1 MTHEE
6 KIMDTI
12 YWTRFEIKIE
22 TKNNQLTTD
31 EEKEIFDYIKSRIE
45 GRNDVDTPKK
55 LIDCVVNMRNL

>member
-1 MTHEE
+1 
-6 KIMDTI
+6 MDTI
-12 YWTRFEIKIE
+12 YWTRFEIRIE

>member
-1 MTHEE
+1 
-6 KIMDTI
+6 MDTI
-12 YWTRFEIKIE
+12 YWRRFEIRIE
-22 TKNNQLTTD
+22 TINNPLTSV

>member
-1 MTHEE
+1 
-6 KIMDTI
+6 MDTI
-12 YWTRFEIKIE
+12 YWTRFEIRIE
-22 TKNNQLTTD
+22 TKNNQLTSE

>member
-1 MTHEE
+1 
-6 KIMDTI
+6 MDTI

-45 GRNDVDTPKK
+45 GRNDVDIPKK

>member
-1 MTHEE
+1 
-6 KIMDTI
+6 MDTI

>member
-1 MTHEE
+1 
-6 KIMDTI
+6 MDTT
-12 YWTRFEIKIE
+12 YWTTFEIRIQ
-22 TKNNQLTTD
+22 TKNNQLTSD

>member
-1 MTHEE
+1 
-6 KIMDTI
+6 MDTI
-12 YWTRFEIKIE
+12 YWTRFEIRIE
-22 TKNNQLTTD
+22 TINNQLTSV

>member
-1 MTHEE
+1 
-6 KIMDTI
+6 MDTI
-12 YWTRFEIKIE
+12 YWTRFEIRIE
-22 TKNNQLTTD
+22 TKNNQLTSV

>member
-1 MTHEE
+1 
-6 KIMDTI
+6 MDTI
-12 YWTRFEIKIE
+12 YWTRFEIRIE

-31 EEKEIFDYIKSRIE
+31 EEKEIFNYIKSRIE

>member
-1 MTHEE
+1 
-6 KIMDTI
+6 MDTI
-12 YWTRFEIKIE
+12 YWKRFEIRIE
-22 TKNNQLTTD
+22 TLNNQLTRD

>member
-12 YWTRFEIKIE
+12 YWTRFEIRIE

>member
-1 MTHEE
+1 
-6 KIMDTI
+6 MDTI
-12 YWTRFEIKIE
+12 YWKRFEIRIE
-22 TKNNQLTTD
+22 TKNNQLTRD

>member
-1 MTHEE
+1 
-6 KIMDTI
+6 MDTI
-12 YWTRFEIKIE
+12 YWRRFEIRIE
-22 TKNNQLTTD
+22 TINNQLTSV

>member
-1 MTHEE
+1 MN
-6 KIMDTI
+6 TI
-12 YWTRFEIKIE
+12 YWTRFEIRIE

>member
-1 MTHEE
+1 
-6 KIMDTI
+6 MDTI
-12 YWTRFEIKIE
+12 YWTRFEIRIE
-22 TKNNQLTTD
+22 TINNQLTTD